1 MEKGKSAKE
10 LTAIS
15 SSKRPSASDT
25 GSDTTSKPLSLV
37 EDVTGGSSTTARSK
51 TLSVA
56 RTTPSSI
63 PGSKPRSGK
72 SLTATAKSPMHRK
85 SRSTKSL
92 RHGKSKSLKSKKS
105 FMGKVLSRSLGLS
118 PARSLAQSRSS
129 STPKSPSSRI
139 ATLMQ
144 DVIETQDI
152 ESIFEATTVYKPA
165 VPLESFWKSATDAI
179 VIVALLCSTD
189 TLFSF
194 PIEVLRNGGY
204 FFLIIYFFFAFL
216 ISFPILHLELFV
228 SQYLQSG
235 ILKSFLLYGSGY
247 TGFGISILLLTVV
260 NQNLSIHKGYYYLN
274 HAIKLYDGVEMIVD
288 CKGSSYVQ
296 CESLYNNK
304 ICKDIDGHG
313 NVFVE
318 GACKNVT
325 GKADRIER
333 AANVQSSMMAYIER
347 FMLDSQLNVNLS
359 IIGFEYAFLFFCACF
374 GVKGLRSVLIAT
386 FIFIALY
393 FLSLIWE
400 TPPIE
405 DVLSI
410 LRMSSNP
417 VALFRIETYL
427 TAFRLSIQT
436 YGHCVYGL
444 FCFSSFRNRNGRSY
458 QTAIMV
464 FWLMMFAAALSLY
477 TTMMFILKVNDMQLD
492 YISTTTSISTNT
504 IGIRFAVAA
513 LTEYTALVSMD
524 TWGYLILSYLLFLLM
539 DLTSVFGVIFAIF
552 AIMRDFSPKCQ
563 RADQRLVAF
572 GYICCSCLFYAVF
585 TMHLA
590 DGEKTVEESI
600 VTYSKYFFIAIEIF
614 IFVHAYGEHEFEVD
628 VVEVLGEESGSIFN
642 PTLLI
647 FAYRHSL
654 IAMIAMQAIECNRL
668 SGWLQFRNLY
678 ETVPDKVDSSS
689 MTKSVVFL
697 LPLFLPLVVCVHQL
711 SSVPSDMEISE
722 IFSVSE
728 SHPSHKRIQGA
739 FVVHDMAGDNL
750 LDRTPPEEPLAELG
764 SADDKTLKTALENE
778 EGLSSVTGDENTAP
792 IEPAA
797 TEVVQKTAI
806 EKTVS
811 HKAKKKEKKKEQ
823 GITEKTTSSKAQ
835 QSDED
840 KTQSKLG
847 SVLSKLQTF

>member
-1 MEKGKSAKE
+1 MISCGRNHFSHLFAEE
-10 LTAIS
+10 RCLLTEVS
-15 SSKRPSASDT
+15 VVKPSVSEEHKKTYFWKDLSQRPSSAN
-25 GSDTTSKPLSLV
+25 LLV
-37 EDVTGGSSTTARSK
+37 
-51 TLSVA
+51 
-56 RTTPSSI
+56 
-63 PGSKPRSGK
+63 
-72 SLTATAKSPMHRK
+72 
-85 SRSTKSL
+85 
-92 RHGKSKSLKSKKS
+92 
-105 FMGKVLSRSLGLS
+105 
-118 PARSLAQSRSS
+118 Q
-129 STPKSPSSRI
+129 
-139 ATLMQ
+139 
-144 DVIETQDI
+144 IETQDI

-165 VPLESFWKSATDAI
+165 VPLESFRKSATDAI

-204 FFLIIYFFFAFL
+204 FFLIIYFLFAFL

-228 SQYLQSG
+228 SH
-235 ILKSFLLYGSGY
+235 IFCTVIFSFR
-247 TGFGISILLLTVV
+247 GFGISILLLTVA
-260 NQNLSIHKGYYYLN
+260 NQNLAIHKGYYYLN
-274 HAIKLYDGVEMIVD
+274 HVIKLFGGVEDIVN
-288 CKGSSYVQ
+288 CLGSSYVQ
-296 CESLYNNK
+296 DRDFCESLYNNK
-304 ICKDIDGHG
+304 YCKDIDGHG
-313 NVFVE
+313 NVFVD
-318 GACKNVT
+318 GSCKNVT

-333 AANVQSSMMAYIER
+333 AANVQSAMMAYIER
-347 FMLDSQLNVNLS
+347 FMLDSQLNINLS
-359 IIGFEYAFLFFCACF
+359 IIGFEYAFLFFCACL

-393 FLSLIWE
+393 FLSVVWE

-417 VALFRIETYL
+417 VALFRVQTYL

-464 FWLMMFAAALSLY
+464 FWLMMIAAALSLY
-477 TTMMFILKVNDMQLD
+477 TTMMFILKVNDMQLE

-504 IGIRFAVAA
+504 IG
-513 LTEYTALVSMD
+513 
-524 TWGYLILSYLLFLLM
+524 
-539 DLTSVFGVIFAIF
+539 VIFAIF
-552 AIMRDFSPKCQ
+552 AIIRDFSPKCQ

-600 VTYSKYFFIAIEIF
+600 ITYSKYFFIAIEIF
-614 IFVHAYGEHEFEVD
+614 IFVYAYGEHEFEVD

-647 FAYRHSL
+647 FAYRHSF

-678 ETVPDKVDSSS
+678 ETVTHEVDSAS

-697 LPLFLPLVVCVHQL
+697 LPLFLPLVVCAYQL
-711 SSVPSDMEISE
+711 SSVPPDMEISE

-750 LDRTPPEEPLAELG
+750 LDRTPPEEPLAEGG
-764 SADDKTLKTALENE
+764 SADDSTLKTALENE
-778 EGLSSVTGDENTAP
+778 EGLSSKTGDENTSP

-811 HKAKKKEKKKEQ
+811 HKVKKKEKKKEQ
-823 GITEKTTSSKAQ
+823 GITEKKTSSKAQ

>member
-247 TGFGISILLLTVV
+247 TG
-260 NQNLSIHKGYYYLN
+260 NN
-274 HAIKLYDGVEMIVD
+274 
-288 CKGSSYVQ
+288 

>member
-194 PIEVLRNGGY
+194 PIEVLRNGGW
-204 FFLIIYFFFAFL
+204 
-216 ISFPILHLELFV
+216 
-228 SQYLQSG
+228 
-235 ILKSFLLYGSGY
+235 
-247 TGFGISILLLTVV
+247 
-260 NQNLSIHKGYYYLN
+260 NN
-274 HAIKLYDGVEMIVD
+274 
-288 CKGSSYVQ
+288 

>member
-10 LTAIS
+10 VTAIS

-25 GSDTTSKPLSLV
+25 GSDTTSKPRSLV

-51 TLSVA
+51 TVSVA

-63 PGSKPRSGK
+63 ARSKPRSGK
-72 SLTATAKSPMHRK
+72 TVTAKSPMHRK
-85 SRSTKSL
+85 SSSTKSP
-92 RHGKSKSLKSKKS
+92 RHGKSKSSKSKKS
-105 FMGKVLSRSLGLS
+105 IMKKVLSRSLGLS
-118 PARSLAQSRSS
+118 PARSIAHSRPS
-129 STPKSPSSRI
+129 STPKSPSSRL

-165 VPLESFWKSATDAI
+165 VPLESFRKSATDAI

-204 FFLIIYFFFAFL
+204 FFLIIYFLFAFL

-228 SQYLQSG
+228 SQYLRSG

-247 TGFGISILLLTVV
+247 TGFGISILLLTVA
-260 NQNLSIHKGYYYLN
+260 NQNLAIHKGYYYLN
-274 HAIKLYDGVEMIVD
+274 HVIKLFGGVEDIVN
-288 CKGSSYVQ
+288 CLGSSYVQ
-296 CESLYNNK
+296 DRDFCESLYNNK
-304 ICKDIDGHG
+304 YCKDIDGHG
-313 NVFVE
+313 NVFVD
-318 GACKNVT
+318 GSCKNVT

-333 AANVQSSMMAYIER
+333 AANVQSAMMAYIER
-347 FMLDSQLNVNLS
+347 FMLDSQLNINLS
-359 IIGFEYAFLFFCACF
+359 IIGFEYAFLFFCACL

-393 FLSLIWE
+393 FLSVVWE

-417 VALFRIETYL
+417 VALFRVQTYL

-464 FWLMMFAAALSLY
+464 FWLMMIAAALSLY
-477 TTMMFILKVNDMQLD
+477 TTMMFILKVNDMQLE

-563 RADQRLVAF
+563 GVDQRIVAF

-614 IFVHAYGEHEFEVD
+614 IFVYAYGEHEFEVD

-647 FAYRHSL
+647 FAYRHSF

-678 ETVPDKVDSSS
+678 EAW
-689 MTKSVVFL
+689 
-697 LPLFLPLVVCVHQL
+697 C
-711 SSVPSDMEISE
+711 
-722 IFSVSE
+722 
-728 SHPSHKRIQGA
+728 
-739 FVVHDMAGDNL
+739 
-750 LDRTPPEEPLAELG
+750 
-764 SADDKTLKTALENE
+764 
-778 EGLSSVTGDENTAP
+778 
-792 IEPAA
+792 
-797 TEVVQKTAI
+797 
-806 EKTVS
+806 
-811 HKAKKKEKKKEQ
+811 
-823 GITEKTTSSKAQ
+823 
-835 QSDED
+835 
-840 KTQSKLG
+840 
-847 SVLSKLQTF
+847 